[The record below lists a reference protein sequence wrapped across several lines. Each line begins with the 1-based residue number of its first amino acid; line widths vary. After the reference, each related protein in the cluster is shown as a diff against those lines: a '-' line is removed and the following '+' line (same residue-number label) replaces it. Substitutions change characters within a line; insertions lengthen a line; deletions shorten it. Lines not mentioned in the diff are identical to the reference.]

1 MTITTRQMKIHYAI
15 GEGRQDTHA
24 KKIFSNLER
33 LELFIRRGNRT
44 IERTSLQVFDSKES

>member
-1 MTITTRQMKIHYAI
+1 MKIHYAI